1 VKHVLIQEI
10 ATRKNNAFYSSLIA
24 ILPDPDLIVQGYA
37 KPIEHYK
44 KLLNDGRLSSAITK
58 RKAFVKSMVYE
69 FLEKKK
75 NTDEIKKLFKSL
87 PVDELIEQA
96 LDAVYFG
103 YTVHE
108 IIWEF
113 RENKFMPKV
122 ITEKPQ
128 DWFAFNT
135 ENVLKLKNQ
144 KKFNELIDLPDFKF
158 ILSQHKPTYTNP
170 YGDKLIKKCYWWV
183 KLKANTVEYW
193 SFFVEKFGSGFIEAE
208 LPVSIYE
215 SKKDEVLADLIAL
228 RKTGAIVKREGTKL
242 GILESKTKGG
252 STSTFKEFKD
262 DMSEEIEIA
271 IMTETLSQISK
282 ATGSYAQSK
291 TIKEIIETVVDGD
304 KKIVE
309 KFFNTLIDY
318 YNVLNYGNIETTKF
332 MLFSKKEIDKELAD
346 RDKIL
351 TEQGVEFSKDYY
363 MKNYN
368 LKDGDFVLKNRG
380 DKNKKVENPA
390 V

>member
-1 VKHVLIQEI
+1 MKHVLIQEI

-158 ILSQHKPTYTNP
+158 IL
-170 YGDKLIKKCYWWV
+170 